1 MLNET
6 IYVSGHRHPD
16 SDAICS
22 AIAYANLLNETGKT
36 ALACRQGPLNEE
48 TKFILK
54 RFGLDNP
61 LLMTDA
67 RARLCDIEL
76 DIPTTIKTYE
86 TVHHAWH
93 LMENTQNRSLFVIND
108 EGKLK
113 GICTT
118 SDLSR
123 FRFHP
128 ETDLEQLMKTA
139 SLANISRT
147 IGGRIRFEPEH
158 FSFNGQVHVITVDQM
173 ADSPYEVRDCVVM
186 MSVGS
191 MRQID
196 AIREGAKCL
205 VLTMGACATLEVM
218 SEAKR
223 LGCAI
228 IETPESTMHTA
239 AVINESYS
247 VEQIMSCNPITF
259 LDTEYVDDVAS
270 KMNHSRVRSYPVLNE
285 NGDIVGGV
293 SRYHTRNYRKL
304 QIALVDHSAKNQ
316 SMQNIDKGDIV
327 AIIDHHHIGDI
338 TTSHPI
344 EYRNHRCGCTCTIV
358 NLLYKEAGLVP
369 SKPMAGIMMSAI
381 LSDTLN
387 FKSATTTQ
395 EDRDTVQFLAEI
407 AGIKDVNA
415 YAVEMLAASVALKD
429 STPKDILYRDLK
441 FYDVDRYHIAI
452 GQTNFSH
459 TEEVQSLLPKMKEQ
473 VFKEQE
479 RQGLDLLVML
489 FTDVLGNGS
498 YFVYGGSMSY
508 VLQELLETIIDDH
521 SGFDPNIISR
531 KQQLMPKLSELLKQQ

>member
-1 MLNET
+1 
-6 IYVSGHRHPD
+6 
-16 SDAICS
+16 
-22 AIAYANLLNETGKT
+22 
-36 ALACRQGPLNEE
+36 
-48 TKFILK
+48 
-54 RFGLDNP
+54 
-61 LLMTDA
+61 
-67 RARLCDIEL
+67 
-76 DIPTTIKTYE
+76 
-86 TVHHAWH
+86 
-93 LMENTQNRSLFVIND
+93 
-108 EGKLK
+108 
-113 GICTT
+113 
-118 SDLSR
+118 
-123 FRFHP
+123 
-128 ETDLEQLMKTA
+128 
-139 SLANISRT
+139 
-147 IGGRIRFEPEH
+147 
-158 FSFNGQVHVITVDQM
+158 
-173 ADSPYEVRDCVVM
+173 
-186 MSVGS
+186 
-191 MRQID
+191 
-196 AIREGAKCL
+196 
-205 VLTMGACATLEVM
+205 
-218 SEAKR
+218 
-223 LGCAI
+223 
-228 IETPESTMHTA
+228 
-239 AVINESYS
+239 
-247 VEQIMSCNPITF
+247 
-259 LDTEYVDDVAS
+259 
-270 KMNHSRVRSYPVLNE
+270 
-285 NGDIVGGV
+285 
-293 SRYHTRNYRKL
+293 
-304 QIALVDHSAKNQ
+304 
-316 SMQNIDKGDIV
+316 MQNIDKGDIV

-369 SKPMAGIMMSAI
+369 SKPMAGIMLSAI

-521 SGFDPNIISR
+521 SGFDPTIISR